1 MVERKSYN
9 LNQVTSTLSIKLQI
23 ALKNN
28 VEIWVLSKTCHMA
41 RKLKQFIQ

>member
-1 MVERKSYN
+1 MIERNSYN

-28 VEIWVLSKTCHMA
+28 VEIWVLSKTCCHMA
-41 RKLKQFIQ
+41 RKLK